1 MVPPPDALTLMAAMM
16 RDLKS
21 SPGASL
27 DIEADE
33 TQISEGGDDGMIS
46 PTPAFPEGGLRAWA
60 TVLGA

>member
-1 MVPPPDALTLMAAMM
+1 MAAMM